1 MSDVAPCRLLSD
13 VLLEADDELTAK
25 IGGALGEFLGR
36 LHAWTS
42 LPEQDGVR
50 RRFFENQAS
59 KNTIFGNRWGLAIA
73 AAKKYD
79 LEREWMVDLKQAGLE
94 DAKSGGPVVCMGDF
108 WFGNILV
115 STTDDL
121 NIYIVDWEMTR
132 TARPELDLAHFATAA
147 YSFVHVH
154 KPNGLMREFFRAYK
168 EHMRLDEMQL
178 AINAGRDML
187 SFGAIMPWVRHRDES
202 VKQSIVKLGVELFEA
217 IRTNDQQAL
226 RENPVLADL

>member
-73 AAKKYD
+73 TAKKYD

-108 WFGNILV
+108 WFGEFGGRMFTLECKTKHI
-115 STTDDL
+115 TYRQHTCL
-121 NIYIVDWEMTR
+121 NDR
-132 TARPELDLAHFATAA
+132 
-147 YSFVHVH
+147 
-154 KPNGLMREFFRAYK
+154 
-168 EHMRLDEMQL
+168 
-178 AINAGRDML
+178 
-187 SFGAIMPWVRHRDES
+187 
-202 VKQSIVKLGVELFEA
+202 
-217 IRTNDQQAL
+217 
-226 RENPVLADL
+226 